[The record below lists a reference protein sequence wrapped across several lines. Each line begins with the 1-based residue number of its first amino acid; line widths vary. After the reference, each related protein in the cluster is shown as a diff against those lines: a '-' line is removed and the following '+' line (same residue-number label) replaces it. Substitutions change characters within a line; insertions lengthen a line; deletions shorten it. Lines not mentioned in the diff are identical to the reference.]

1 MGEAGRTSW
10 EQGCEASRSV
20 CGSPGPHWHCVRCLF
35 LLLQTLVTV
44 YTVPAGD
51 GTGPA
56 STAVAPELPHYP
68 WSQGPLDPG
77 ELEFWTSWSPHTGP
91 GGPAILGLTRHPP
104 PTHVVPPASHLP
116 PTLINTDVLVSWS
129 GLIPMVGGCPGGWAS
144 GSLLGTQAL
153 SSPWSCLTRIP
164 SIADPHFLSPP
175 GRSSPHFI
183 SPILCTCLL
192 QSQRQPG
199 WALDVQRGLRK
210 PSPSQQSLA
219 FKTIICLRTAG
230 SHSVKS

>member
-1 MGEAGRTSW
+1 MVSLEFSCLGVNAQCFRASPSPLLLQTQQPGETQVGEAGRTSW

-116 PTLINTDVLVSWS
+116 PTLVSGPS
-129 GLIPMVGGCPGGWAS
+129 
-144 GSLLGTQAL
+144 AL
-153 SSPWSCLTRIP
+153 MP
-164 SIADPHFLSPP
+164 
-175 GRSSPHFI
+175 
-183 SPILCTCLL
+183 
-192 QSQRQPG
+192 
-199 WALDVQRGLRK
+199 
-210 PSPSQQSLA
+210 
-219 FKTIICLRTAG
+219 
-230 SHSVKS
+230 